1 MILNDLINLLILRSQ
16 ISKPNKLIVQVSAR
30 TWRIVTEIVKNG
42 KVCLIKKLVNSKS
55 QFRLIKNKQSKK
67 KVVVIASSKKKIT
80 AKIGPPKLGKKIPKL
95 QHLNDRHDHYLAI
108 GPRGKESASVKKG
121 KICSQNRQLT
131 CKTDDIYTR
140 ESGEY
145 IRKITQRSNTKVS
158 NFSEFPHPMK
168 EKQVKLNQ
176 IQAQDFSEFRS
187 RTVKRNNKSMHK
199 FGMKKMTQRNIDL
212 K

>member
-1 MILNDLINLLILRSQ
+1 
-16 ISKPNKLIVQVSAR
+16 
-30 TWRIVTEIVKNG
+30 VKNG
-42 KVCLIKKLVNSKS
+42 KVCLIKIIVNSKS
-55 QFRLIKNKQSKK
+55 QLRLIKRKQSKK

-80 AKIGPPKLGKKIPKL
+80 AKIAPTKLGKKIPKL

-108 GPRGKESASVKKG
+108 GPRGKESASVKKS

-145 IRKITQRSNTKVS
+145 IRKITQRTNTKIS
-158 NFSEFPHPMK
+158 NFSEFPHPKK
-168 EKQVKLNQ
+168 EKQVKLSQ
-176 IQAQDFSEFRS
+176 IQAQDFAKFRS
-187 RTVKRNNKSMHK
+187 RTVKRKNNSVSK

>member
-1 MILNDLINLLILRSQ
+1 
-16 ISKPNKLIVQVSAR
+16 
-30 TWRIVTEIVKNG
+30 VKNG
-42 KVCLIKKLVNSKS
+42 KVCLIKIIVNSKS
-55 QFRLIKNKQSKK
+55 QLRLIKTKQGKK
-67 KVVVIASSKKKIT
+67 KIVVIASSKKKIT
-80 AKIGPPKLGKKIPKL
+80 AKIASTKLGKKIPRL
-95 QHLNDRHDHYLAI
+95 QHLDRHDHYLAI
-108 GPRGKESASVKKG
+108 GPRGKNSASVKKS

-145 IRKITQRSNTKVS
+145 IRKITQRTNTKIS

-168 EKQVKLNQ
+168 EKQVKLSQ
-176 IQAQDFSEFRS
+176 IQAQDFAKFRC
-187 RTVKRNNKSMHK
+187 RTVKRKNNSMNR